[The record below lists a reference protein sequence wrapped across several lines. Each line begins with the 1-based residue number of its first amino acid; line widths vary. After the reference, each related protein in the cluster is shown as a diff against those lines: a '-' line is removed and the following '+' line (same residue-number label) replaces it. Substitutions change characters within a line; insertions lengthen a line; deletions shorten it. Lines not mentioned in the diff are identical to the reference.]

1 MATILVVDDKFEM
14 REYLRDLLEIYGYE
28 VIMAA
33 DGNEAVSIYTEMKG
47 RIDLVITDILMPEKD
62 GEETILEL
70 KNLNPEVKII
80 AISGGGILSAR
91 DHLEIVEYLYVDYTF
106 EKPIKKAEL
115 LQAIRS
121 LLD

>member
-1 MATILVVDDKFEM
+1 
-14 REYLRDLLEIYGYE
+14 
-28 VIMAA
+28 
-33 DGNEAVSIYTEMKG
+33 MKG